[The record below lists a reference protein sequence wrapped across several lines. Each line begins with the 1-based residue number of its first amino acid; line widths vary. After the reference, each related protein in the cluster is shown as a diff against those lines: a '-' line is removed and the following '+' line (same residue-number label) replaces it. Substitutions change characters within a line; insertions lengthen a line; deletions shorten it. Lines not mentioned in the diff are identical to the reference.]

1 MIIIGL
7 CYNVAFAFFVDN
19 LTLDLQDSDMLVPV
33 ATHQM

>member
-7 CYNVAFAFFVDN
+7 YYDVAFALFVDN
-19 LTLDLQDSDMLVPV
+19 LTMDLQDSDMLVPV